1 MRRARKT
8 PGLNTMQS
16 VRERIFAALLQR
28 PEVTQAAL
36 DEAMALHRE
45 EGVPVGEALMRKAL
59 IQEKDFLQLLVRELH
74 IPSLDLRRFKI
85 DEKLK
90 DLVPERVARQYQ
102 FVPVS
107 ALGESLTVAFAD
119 PFNIFAIDDLTGL
132 TGKRIEAVMGAA
144 SQIREAID
152 NLYRADAQTTVAE
165 VSKNMDVGDFEIISD
180 NARDESADVDI
191 SEQAPIIRMVNL
203 VIKEALRQR
212 ASDIHMEP
220 SEGDMRVRYRIDGVL
235 QDVLDIPRENQGAVV
250 VRLKIMARM
259 DITVTQTPQD
269 GRFKMRVPGKEVDF
283 RVSILPTCYGSKI
296 VMRVLDKASL
306 SVGLEHL
313 GFSPRAVGILNEYM
327 LKPYGMILVT
337 GPTGSGKSTT
347 LYSMISK
354 LNTVDKNI
362 ITVEDPVEYLVEGLT
377 QIEVRAD
384 IGLTFAAG
392 LRSILRQSP
401 DIVMVGE
408 IRDNETADI
417 AIKASLTGQLVFSTL
432 HTNDA
437 AGALTRLVDMD
448 VEPFLV
454 ASSLLLVC
462 AQRLVR
468 KTCPHC
474 KQEIEVPKEALK
486 RLDGHLDLKMK
497 FYEGKGCDRCRGTG
511 YLGRFGL
518 TELLVVDD
526 RVREMLLEG
535 RSSDE
540 IKRYVRDEQGMRTLW
555 DDAMERLAQGQTTVA
570 EILRVAAAEE

>member
-1 MRRARKT
+1 
-8 PGLNTMQS
+8 MQS
-16 VRERIFAALLQR
+16 VRDRILTALLHM
-28 PEVTQAAL
+28 PGVTQ
-36 DEAMALHRE
+36 
-45 EGVPVGEALMRKAL
+45 EGVDSAMVFHRTEGVSIGEALVRKGL
-59 IQEKDFLQLLVRELH
+59 IKEKDLLLLLVKELR
-74 IPSLDLRRFKI
+74 IPSIDLRHFKL

-90 DLVPERVARQYQ
+90 DLVAERIARQYQ
-102 FVPVS
+102 LVPLAS
-107 ALGESLTVAFAD
+107 LGEGITVALSD
-119 PFNIFAIDDLTGL
+119 PFNVFALDDLREFTGR
-132 TGKRIEAVMGAA
+132 RIDVVMAAA

-152 NLYRADAQTTVAE
+152 KLYSASSQSTVAE
-165 VSKNMDVGDFEIISD
+165 VSKNIDVGDFEIVSEMKEED
-180 NARDESADVDI
+180 DANVDT

-220 SEGDMRVRYRIDGVL
+220 TEGDMRVRYRIDGVL
-235 QDVLDIPRENQGAVV
+235 LDILDIPRESQGAVV
-250 VRLKIMARM
+250 VRIKIMARM
-259 DITVTQTPQD
+259 DITSSQTPQD
-269 GRFKMRVPGKEVDF
+269 GRFKMRIGGKEVDF

-296 VMRVLDKASL
+296 VMRVLDKGNL
-306 SVGLEHL
+306 SIGLQHL
-313 GFSPRAVGILNEYM
+313 GFSPKAVEVIGEHM

-347 LYSMISK
+347 LYSMISQ
-354 LNTVDKNI
+354 LNTDDKNI

-377 QIEVRAD
+377 QIEVKAD

-437 AGALTRLVDMD
+437 AGALTRLVDMG

-462 AQRLVR
+462 AQRLAR
-468 KTCPHC
+468 KICPHC
-474 KQEIEVPKEALK
+474 KEEVEIPADVLK
-486 RLDGHLDLKMK
+486 RLDGHIDTTMK
-497 FYEGKGCDRCRGTG
+497 FYEGRGCDRCRKTG

-518 TELLVVDD
+518 TEVLIVDD
-526 RVREMLLEG
+526 TVREMLLQG
-535 RSSDE
+535 KSSDD
-540 IKRYVRDEQGMRTLW
+540 IKEYARSAHGMRTLW
-555 DDAMERLAQGQTTVA
+555 DDAIDRLSQGQTTVT
-570 EILRVAAAEE
+570 ELFRVASAADE